1 MTGFS
6 IALRAKQPSLHPPSY
21 AIGGA
26 GLLRHIRGRMRPDA
40 PSEIVRSTPTL
51 VRALRAHLAA
61 HNFRV
66 AVLSSLTLLA
76 AVALWYLLYLGVNWL
91 ALLFSAAVEGTDA
104 RAPAGMGNL
113 FWFAAA
119 ALLVVA
125 WIDRR
130 LRPDDRPRDHKSIG
144 EIIWEFALAIPR
156 LTLSVGGTLSA
167 WQHLDR
173 RELVEAVFLIERLSV
188 ERRLRLNSM
197 ALEIPNAP
205 RRFKILFA
213 LQLVQVIDIR
223 REDRELWVALNPLRP
238 AWIGKSTLGVPRD
251 PASPPDPTLRDRRPA
266 CAP

>member
-1 MTGFS
+1 
-6 IALRAKQPSLHPPSY
+6 
-21 AIGGA
+21 
-26 GLLRHIRGRMRPDA
+26 MRLDA
-40 PSEIVRSTPTL
+40 PSEAVRSTPAL

-66 AVLSSLTLLA
+66 AVLALLTLLA
-76 AVALWYLLYLGVNWL
+76 AIALWYLLYLGANWL
-91 ALLFSAAVEGTDA
+91 ALLFTTAVEGTGA
-104 RAPAGMGNL
+104 RMPAGLENL

-119 ALLVVA
+119 ALLAVA
-125 WIDRR
+125 WIDRK

-144 EIIWEFALAIPR
+144 EVVWELALAIPR

-173 RELVEAVFLIERLSV
+173 RELREAAFLVERLS
-188 ERRLRLNSM
+188 EARRLRLNSL

-213 LQLVQVIDIR
+213 LQLVQIIDIR
-223 REDRELWVALNPLRP
+223 RENRELWVALNPLRP
-238 AWIGKSTLGVPRD
+238 AWIGKSTLDAARD
-251 PASPPDPTLRDRRPA
+251 PAATLRDRRPA

>member
-1 MTGFS
+1 M
-6 IALRAKQPSLHPPSY
+6 L
-21 AIGGA
+21 
-26 GLLRHIRGRMRPDA
+26 PDA
-40 PSEIVRSTPTL
+40 PPEAVKSTSTL

-66 AVLSSLTLLA
+66 ALLSFLTLLGA
-76 AVALWYLLYLGVNWL
+76 GALWYGLYLAANWL
-91 ALLFSAAVEGTDA
+91 ALLFSTAVEGTEA
-104 RAPAGMGNL
+104 RVPGGVENL

-119 ALLVVA
+119 ALLAVA

-130 LRPDDRPRDHKSIG
+130 LRPDDRARDHKSIR
-144 EIIWEFALAIPR
+144 EQVWECVLALPR

-173 RELVEAVFLIERLSV
+173 RELTEAVFLIERLSV
-188 ERRLRLNSM
+188 ERRIRLNSL

-223 REDRELWVALNPLRP
+223 REDREFWVLLNPLRP
-238 AWIGKSTLGVPRD
+238 AWIGKSALNAARAQAT
-251 PASPPDPTLRDRRPA
+251 APDPTPRDRLPA